1 MKKIVFFIPA
11 ILFTLLD
18 GLIIMGTK
26 LSVLPIVYVWIV
38 LFLISGMLL
47 AKRKFWGGFFGMLP
61 GIHFIYMSTQD
72 TGQILPIELPMGIIV
87 IIFYLLC
94 SGVVFFN
101 IKKSAK

>member
-1 MKKIVFFIPA
+1 MGTGLSVSSSVYA
-11 ILFTLLD
+11 WMILFL
-18 GLIIMGTK
+18 
-26 LSVLPIVYVWIV
+26 V
-38 LFLISGMLL
+38 SGMLL
-47 AKRKFWGGFFGMLP
+47 VKKIFWGGFFGMLP

-94 SGVVFFN
+94 SGAVFFN